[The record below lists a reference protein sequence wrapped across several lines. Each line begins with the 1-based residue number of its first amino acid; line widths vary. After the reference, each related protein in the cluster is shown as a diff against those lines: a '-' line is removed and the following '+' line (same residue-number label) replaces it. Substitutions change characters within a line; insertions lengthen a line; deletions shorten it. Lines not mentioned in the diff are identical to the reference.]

1 MPNINLD
8 SLHTIF
14 QKITDF
20 YTWGL
25 GYADGVEIRLSFNIS
40 PTDYK
45 WDESVTIKIMDCGD
59 KLFDSKQI
67 DYIDINSIGYES
79 GKFLQ
84 AKIQEKLPKKEII
97 VDGYKYKI
105 VEE

>member
-1 MPNINLD
+1 MPNFNLD

-25 GYADGVEIRLSFNIS
+25 GYTDGVEICLSFNIS

-45 WDESVTIKIMDCGD
+45 YDELVVIKIIDGGNNVI
-59 KLFDSKQI
+59 DSKQI
-67 DYIDINSIGYES
+67 DYIDINSISYEL
-79 GKFLQ
+79 GKYLQ
-84 AKIQEKLPKKEII
+84 TKIQEKLPKKEII